1 MSRPVQDPKGNAT
14 KSVTPAP
21 VASNVLP
28 LDVPPTPPSFKDM
41 AVPYQRQADDMWA
54 DIWSAGHG
62 FYQVT
67 TDAFVIERYVSMQMR
82 RSKIMATLELDG
94 WTSVGSQGQEILH
107 PLARLLLD
115 IEGKLPALE
124 DRLGLSPEAR
134 IRLGLAVAET
144 KSKLDAFRDE
154 IDD

>member
-1 MSRPVQDPKGNAT
+1 MRPVSEPKGNAT
-14 KSVTPAP
+14 QSVKP
-21 VASNVLP
+21 VPIPSNILAV
-28 LDVPPTPPSFKDM
+28 DVPATPPSFADL
-41 AVPYQRQADDMWA
+41 APVYREQAAGMWV

-62 FYQVT
+62 FYQAS
-67 TDAFVIERYVSMQMR
+67 TDAYVIERYVSMQVR
-82 RSKIMATLELDG
+82 RSKIMATLEVDG

-107 PLARLLLD
+107 PLARLLGDL
-115 IEGKLPALE
+115 EGKLPALE

-154 IDD
+154 E